1 MVHRALLGS
10 IERFFGVLIE
20 HYGGAFPLWL
30 SPMQIAVI
38 PVAEVFNEYAENIR
52 KQLKLAGFRVMADLN
67 DDRLN
72 AKIRKAQSEKIPYM
86 IILGEAEKTSG
97 TISVRKRSGEQ
108 IKELSVEDFIGNLK
122 QEIENKR

>member
-1 MVHRALLGS
+1 
-10 IERFFGVLIE
+10 
-20 HYGGAFPLWL
+20 
-30 SPMQIAVI
+30 
-38 PVAEVFNEYAENIR
+38 
-52 KQLKLAGFRVMADLN
+52 MADLN

-108 IKELSVEDFIGNLK
+108 IKEINVEDFIGNLK